1 MSLADVIVLGG
12 CAAVEQAAKAAGFDV
27 AVAFSPGRTDASQD
41 QTDIDSFAV
50 LEPKS
55 DGFRNVLADGEKLPP
70 EVLLLERANLLTLTA
85 QEMTVLLGGLRALGV
100 GDSAF
105 TSGRRQADQRVLRQ
119 PARPRLHLERFR
131 RHGRELRHHWT
142 DHRHGHGRRP
152 RLRLQLTAAG
162 TVGDLR
168 RRRRPAAVRRRLRRS
183 MEQGDEPRSLRP
195 EVDANDRRGGAN
207 WSRRRWGPD
216 VRLRHPVRG
225 LSASALRRTR

>member
-105 TSGRRQADQRVLRQ
+105 TSGDGKLTNEFFVNLLAPGSTWSASADTAGSYDITGPITGTATAVDLVFGSNSQLR
-119 PARPRLHLERFR
+119 ALSEI
-131 RHGRELRHHWT
+131 
-142 DHRHGHGRRP
+142 
-152 RLRLQLTAAG
+152 
-162 TVGDLR
+162 LR
-168 RRRRPAAVRRRLRRS
+168 RRRRPAAIRRRLRRS

>member
-1 MSLADVIVLGG
+1 MQQAFNATGGATVSLADVIVLGG

-105 TSGRRQADQRVLRQ
+105 TSGD
-119 PARPRLHLERFR
+119 
-131 RHGRELRHHWT
+131 GK
-142 DHRHGHGRRP
+142 
-152 RLRLQLTAAG
+152 LTNEFFVNLLAPG
-162 TVGDLR
+162 ST
-168 RRRRPAAVRRRLRRS
+168 
-183 MEQGDEPRSLRP
+183 
-195 EVDANDRRGGAN
+195 
-207 WSRRRWGPD
+207 W
-216 VRLRHPVRG
+216 
-225 LSASALRRTR
+225 SASADTAGSYDITGPITGTATAVDLVFGSNSQLRALSEIYAGDDARQQFVDDFAAAWSKVMNLDRFDLK